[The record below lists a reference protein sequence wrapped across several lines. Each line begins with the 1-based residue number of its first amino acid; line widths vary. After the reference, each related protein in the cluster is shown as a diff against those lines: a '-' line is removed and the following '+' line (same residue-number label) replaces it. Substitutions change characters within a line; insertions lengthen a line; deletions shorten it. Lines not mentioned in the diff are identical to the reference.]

1 MTNCQVG
8 VSVHLVNE
16 RASCAANWRLFC
28 PRSWDD
34 EALADPVAAA
44 VARRCRELSRIPGQ
58 VRHTEEVAAGAG
70 DDHGDDRVP
79 LQNQSH
85 VV

>member
-1 MTNCQVG
+1 VP
-8 VSVHLVNE
+8 
-16 RASCAANWRLFC
+16 RARPTGGCFC

-58 VRHTEEVAAGAG
+58 VRHTEKWRLALEMITEMTVYRSKTSRMLSDVQVREVVHAA
-70 DDHGDDRVP
+70 V
-79 LQNQSH
+79 
-85 VV
+85 